1 MTTPAQDAPLV
12 FPSVAFRPLRLFAV
26 CVVLTGLATL
36 AAGLLGHVMVGVF
49 FGVGLGLGLLNAVL
63 VQRSV
68 EAITADAHPLKRK
81 MALNS
86 ATRLLVMTVI
96 GLTIAF
102 IFRPQGLGVVFG
114 MALFQVVLVISTALP
129 VMKKIRAGAAA
140 GPSSRLDS
148 KGRPHSN
155 DRDVLAE
162 AAIEVGHHET
172 AKWFGLTVNTDTVLA
187 TAIAAVIVIALAFFL
202 RAKVTSTGVPGGV
215 QLFWEAIT
223 VQLRDQ
229 IETAI
234 GMKIAPFVL
243 PLAVTLFVFIL
254 VANWL
259 SVLPVQY
266 TDGTGATH
274 ELLKPPAS
282 DINFVL
288 ALALFVFI
296 CYHAAGIWR
305 RGIIGHPVKL
315 LKGHVAFLAPI
326 NLVEELAK
334 PISLSLRLFGNMF
347 AGGILVALIAL
358 FPPWILWL
366 PNAIWKSFDLFVGAI
381 QAFIFALL
389 TILYFSQSMELDED
403 HH

>member
-1 MTTPAQDAPLV
+1 MT
-12 FPSVAFRPLRLFAV
+12 
-26 CVVLTGLATL
+26 
-36 AAGLLGHVMVGVF
+36 
-49 FGVGLGLGLLNAVL
+49 
-63 VQRSV
+63 
-68 EAITADAHPLKRK
+68 E
-81 MALNS
+81 
-86 ATRLLVMTVI
+86 
-96 GLTIAF
+96 TI
-102 IFRPQGLGVVFG
+102 
-114 MALFQVVLVISTALP
+114 
-129 VMKKIRAGAAA
+129 
-140 GPSSRLDS
+140 
-148 KGRPHSN
+148 
-155 DRDVLAE
+155 LAE

-172 AKWFGLTVNTDTVLA
+172 AKWFGMTVNTDTVLA
-187 TAIAAVIVIALAFFL
+187 TAFAAVIVIGLAFFL

-223 VQLRDQ
+223 VQARNQ
-229 IETAI
+229 IEGAI
-234 GMKIAPFVL
+234 GMRIAPFVL
-243 PLAVTLFVFIL
+243 PLAVSLFVFIL
-254 VANWL
+254 VANWI

-266 TDGTGATH
+266 TTADGATH

-288 ALALFVFI
+288 ALALFVFVS
-296 CYHAAGIWR
+296 YHAAGIWR
-305 RGIIGHPVKL
+305 RGIVGHPVKV

-326 NLVEELAK
+326 NLVEEIAK